1 MGKYIFVNK
10 KLVTENK
17 AKIPIGDRGFLYGD
31 GLFETMRGYSGNVFM
46 FDAHLQRLFSSLNIL
61 KYKLNFD
68 KSHIKLAVQK
78 ILNKNRLNTCDS
90 YIKLI
95 VTRGIYNGGLP
106 FKSSAS
112 PNLIIIAKELISY
125 PDDNYKKGIK
135 VISSSVKRVRI
146 GNPLYIHK
154 LLNYFENIYARDE
167 AYQNGAQEAIF
178 LTRDH
183 LVLEGAT
190 SNIFYIKDNIIY
202 TPPLTQNILPG
213 ITRGVVADICR
224 ENKIRLKQRKIH
236 YFDIVKADEI
246 FITNSIAEIMP
257 VSEIDKYKV
266 NEKIPGYFTAKLMQ
280 LYKEKVNI
288 YKEMVKQK
296 NN

>member
-1 MGKYIFVNK
+1 MSKYIFINK
-10 KLVTENK
+10 KLVTKNK
-17 AKIPIGDRGFLYGD
+17 AKIPVGDRGFLYGD
-31 GLFETMRGYSGNVFM
+31 GLFETMRGYSGNIFM

-68 KSHIKLAVQK
+68 KSYVKLAVQK
-78 ILNKNRLNTCDS
+78 ILNKNRLNACDS

-95 VTRGIYNGGLP
+95 VTRGIYNGGLH
-106 FKSSAS
+106 FESSAS

-125 PDDNYKKGIK
+125 PDYNYEKGIK
-135 VISSSVKRVRI
+135 VVSSSVKRVRI

-167 AYQNGAQEAIF
+167 AYLNGVQEAIF

-236 YFDIVKADEI
+236 YFDIAGADEI

-257 VSEIDKYKV
+257 VSEIDKHMV
-266 NEKIPGYFTAKLMQ
+266 NGKIPGYFTAKLMQ
-280 LYKEKVNI
+280 LYKEKVNV
-288 YKEMVKQK
+288 YKEIIK
-296 NN
+296 

>member
-1 MGKYIFVNK
+1 MSKYIFINK
-10 KLVTENK
+10 KLVTKNK
-17 AKIPIGDRGFLYGD
+17 AKIPVGDRGFLYGD
-31 GLFETMRGYSGNVFM
+31 GLFETMRGYSGNIFM

-68 KSHIKLAVQK
+68 KSYVKLAVQK
-78 ILNKNRLNTCDS
+78 ILNKNRLNACDS

-95 VTRGIYNGGLP
+95 VTRGIYNGGLN
-106 FKSSAS
+106 FEGSAS

-135 VISSSVKRVRI
+135 VVSSSVKRVRI

-167 AYQNGAQEAIF
+167 AYLNGVQEAIF

-236 YFDIVKADEI
+236 YFDIAGADEI

-257 VSEIDKYKV
+257 VSEIDKHMV
-266 NEKIPGYFTAKLMQ
+266 NGKIPGYFTAKLMQ
-280 LYKEKVNI
+280 LYKEKVNV
-288 YKEMVKQK
+288 YKEIIK
-296 NN
+296 